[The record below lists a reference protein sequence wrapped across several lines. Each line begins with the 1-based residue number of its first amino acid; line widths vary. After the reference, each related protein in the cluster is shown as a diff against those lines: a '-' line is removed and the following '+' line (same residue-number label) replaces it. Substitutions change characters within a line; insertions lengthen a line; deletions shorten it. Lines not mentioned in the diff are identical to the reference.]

1 MFCAFWQFMQFEI
14 ALRILSIAKLR
25 AQFRNCVHSTQFGNK
40 INYIRVQRFLSMY
53 SSCCIR
59 GTYSLKIK
67 SQYSCKMY
75 VITTEQSSLC
85 YANDS
90 LLELKGSSS
99 IAQLSDTACRK
110 MLALLDHL
118 ELSVFHIVLLVLR
131 NVTPGPWILKPVAS
145 GVRWAQANPLF
156 HK

>member
-53 SSCCIR
+53 SSCCIC

-118 ELSVFHIVLLVLR
+118 ELSVFQLSCWYYG
-131 NVTPGPWILKPVAS
+131 T
-145 GVRWAQANPLF
+145 
-156 HK
+156 